1 MKTQTIETI
10 LSVKVTWSEYKDL
23 NAVDRDL
30 GLNVPKRDL
39 EECIRAG
46 GTNGLQM
53 RAGESQ
59 LSMSRAGRLFS
70 GITLMT
76 IIRTDG
82 TGC

>member
-39 EECIRAG
+39 EECIG
-46 GTNGLQM
+46 GKSTFN
-53 RAGESQ
+53 EP
-59 LSMSRAGRLFS
+59 GRQ
-70 GITLMT
+70 TL
-76 IIRTDG
+76 
-82 TGC
+82 